1 MRQVKFNNKTVSIG
15 KCKIGAVV
23 SNTNGTCFGH
33 IIGFG
38 GYNCLWVQ
46 WGTLPGAVLE
56 KTLEESEDLIIW
68 E

>member
-1 MRQVKFNNKTVSIG
+1 MRQVKFNNKTVSVG

-23 SNTNGTCFGH
+23 SNTNETWFGH

-38 GYNCLWVQ
+38 DYKCLWVQ
-46 WGTLPGAVLE
+46 WETVPGAVQE
-56 KTLEESEDLIIW
+56 RTMEEPEDLIIW